1 MNSVVRA
8 GTALINAR
16 QFASAERV
24 LEQATR
30 ESSDPKAWELL
41 GAARHA
47 LGKRSGAI
55 EAFSR
60 ALEIDPAQ
68 SDAAC
73 ALAMVLAEEQR
84 WSEAE
89 AELRKA
95 LRTVPAAVQVHFNLA
110 VLLER
115 RSAAEEAQDH
125 YGRAI
130 ETAGYHEGALLNR
143 GALKMRLGRPEE
155 GLDDFDVIVRRNPKF
170 AEAHVN
176 RNRALLILHRDE
188 EALDAAHA
196 ALALIPSAHNARLAK
211 ALALASLGRI
221 DEARTSMRETHPDWD
236 AEAIFVARALERQD
250 ACDWRDR
257 EALIGLLRRQ
267 LASENGAASPIGAGL
282 MHRLLALPMSNREIL
297 RAASGLARSFQAPA
311 NPGFAQGSGQDR
323 IRIAIISA
331 GVSVHPDYFL
341 LWGALKAI
349 DRKRFEVILVAL
361 NSDDGSAAR
370 KEMAAATDRFVD
382 ASAMDPS
389 SIVER
394 LRSERLDLAVDTAGY
409 FLAARPEVL
418 KARVAPVQV
427 AYLGTPATYGE
438 GVADYRLSDALTTP
452 PSTQQDWAE
461 KLVLLPGAHHAYA
474 HASPVAAPGTRDACG
489 LPREGFVFCCFNQCF
504 KIEPEAFEVWMR
516 LLQAAPASV
525 LWLLDEGPRTRSN
538 LQSAAQHC
546 GVSPNRL
553 VFAPRVSFADH
564 LGRLQH
570 ADVFLDTFH
579 YNAVTTAFD
588 TLWAGVPIV
597 TRAGNTMASR
607 LGASIATGAGLA
619 ELVTHSSREYEAL
632 ALRLATDSGLL
643 SRYKKA
649 ARAARFGT
657 SAFDLRG
664 RVRAL
669 ESAFEAMVRRQ
680 RAGLAPA
687 LLEIH

>member
-1 MNSVVRA
+1 MNNVVRA
-8 GTALINAR
+8 GAALINAR

-24 LEQATR
+24 LDQATR
-30 ESSDPKAWELL
+30 ESNDPKAWELL

-73 ALAMVLAEEQR
+73 ALALVLAEEQR
-84 WSEAE
+84 WAEAE
-89 AELRKA
+89 AGLRRA
-95 LRTVPAAVQVHFNLA
+95 LRTAPAAVQVHFNLA

-115 RSAAEEAQDH
+115 RSAADEALDH

-130 ETAGYHEGALLNR
+130 EAAGYHEGALLNR

-155 GLDDFDVIVRRNPKF
+155 GLDDFDAIVRRNPKF

-176 RNRALLILHRDE
+176 RNRALLILHRDA

-196 ALALIPSAHNARLAK
+196 ALALAPSAHNARLAK

-221 DEARTSMRETHPDWD
+221 EEARASMRDTHPDWD
-236 AEAIFVARALERQD
+236 AEAIFVARGIERQD
-250 ACDWRDR
+250 GCDWRDR
-257 EALIGLLRRQ
+257 EALVSLLRRQ

-282 MHRLLALPMSNREIL
+282 MHRLLALPMTNREIL
-297 RAASGLARSFQAPA
+297 RAASGLARSLQTPEY
-311 NPGFAQGSGQDR
+311 PGLPQGSGQDR

-341 LWGALKAI
+341 LCGTLKVI

-370 KEMAAATDRFVD
+370 KEMAAAADRFID

-409 FLAARPEVL
+409 FLAARPGVL
-418 KARVAPVQV
+418 KARVAPVQA
-427 AYLGTPATYGE
+427 AYLGTPSTYGE
-438 GVADYRLSDALTTP
+438 GLADYRLSDALTTP
-452 PSTQQDWAE
+452 AAMQPEWAE
-461 KLVLLPGAHHAYA
+461 KLVLLPASHHAYA
-474 HASPVAAPGTRDACG
+474 YSGDAAAPGSRRAHG
-489 LPREGFVFCCFNQCF
+489 LPSEGIVLCCFNQSF
-504 KIEPEAFEVWMR
+504 KIEPEAFGIWMR
-516 LLQAAPASV
+516 LLQAVPGSV
-525 LWLLDEGPRTRSN
+525 LWLLDEGERTRSN
-538 LQSAAQHC
+538 LQSAAQER
-546 GVSPNRL
+546 GVSPGRL

-607 LGASIATGAGLA
+607 LGASIAASAGLR
-619 ELVTHSSREYEAL
+619 ELVTNSSQEYEAI
-632 ALRLATDSGLL
+632 ALKLATDPAFRARCRHVAG
-643 SRYKKA
+643 A
-649 ARAARFGT
+649 ARSST
-657 SAFDLRG
+657 PAFDLQG

-669 ESAFEAMVRRQ
+669 ETAFEAMVRRQ

-687 LLEIH
+687 LLEI